1 MSDPHIPTRPT
12 VELRA
17 VATDPPPA
25 GCRVLALNHGGCL
38 VPAVWTSVSHL
49 DYDAWCEYPS
59 VPRSVKDVQLSRF
72 K

>member
-1 MSDPHIPTRPT
+1 MSDPRIPTRPQ

-25 GCRVLALNHGGCL
+25 GVRVLALNHGGSL
-38 VPAVWTSVSHL
+38 VPVVWTSVSHL
-49 DYDAWCEYPS
+49 DFDAWCFYPKI
-59 VPRSVKDVQLSRF
+59 PRAVKELQLTRF